1 MKHFMKDSKKVTYFL
16 EFHNS
21 ESSRRQY
28 EYHLRLFFERKQI
41 ADIDKYLKDP
51 RLMSKKEKIQ
61 YEDRIKEDILSY
73 WKFINE
79 ESDRFHSKTPYAF
92 LSPMRRFL
100 ETYEIVFSPEFW
112 RNIRKNGHGNY
123 AITDFQTPTKKQ
135 LKDILSNADCEARTL
150 FLMQMTSGQRIE
162 QIVNLRWGDV
172 QLEHE
177 YPRIFI
183 RRQKGKR
190 PIHTRITPEA
200 KEYLIQYKEQY
211 DRILQTREKRT
222 PKTTRKALD
231 RERIFPMSHTN
242 AERMWN
248 NLTDKVNLNVHD
260 PITKYPLYGTHCLR
274 RYFQQHLGNEN
285 DALFFMGK
293 TPENIAT
300 YLRYSPD
307 QLDVVYIKGAEN
319 LVIFKEKSELP
330 KYLNE
335 YDEKL
340 TKVTNELETSKE
352 RNDLYKDRLKSQE
365 DRLSKIENIL
375 TRNLQDDIDPFE
387 GKPLSKEED
396 EYEDKILD
404 NMVIEKERRLKNLLT
419 TDPTYKDSELFYLDR
434 TYDHD
439 GRIIN
444 YGVPYLQKKVK
455 SKEPNIIDE
464 LIGFSNKI
472 SALEILSKYDV
483 KTQQELIKQ
492 ANQMKK
498 RGKNVIEFLDEIH
511 QNKYGLT
518 YNIPNKTKK
527 RAERVLDPTRPRKD

>member
-28 EYHLRLFFERKQI
+28 EYHLRLFFEWKQI
-41 ADIDKYLKDP
+41 TDIDKYIKDP

-61 YEDRIKEDILSY
+61 YEDKIKEDILSY

-92 LSPMRRFL
+92 LSPMRRLL

-135 LKDILSNADCEARTL
+135 LKDILSNADCEARAL

-172 QLEHE
+172 QLEPE

-200 KEYLIQYKEQY
+200 KEYLMQYKEQY

-222 PKTTRKALD
+222 PKNTRKALD

-248 NLTDKVNLNVHD
+248 NLTDKVSLYVHD
-260 PITKYPLYGTHCLR
+260 PVTKYPLYGTHCLR

-300 YLRYSPD
+300 YLRYSPE

-319 LVIFKEKSELP
+319 LVVFKEKSELP
-330 KYLNE
+330 NYLNE
-335 YDEKL
+335 YDEKMNN
-340 TKVTNELETSKE
+340 VTEKLQNSKDRE
-352 RNDLYKDRLKSQE
+352 ELYKERLKSQE
-365 DRLSKIENIL
+365 ERLKKIENIL
-375 TRNLQDDIDPFE
+375 IRNLQDSVDPFE
-387 GKPLSKEED
+387 GKPLSREED
-396 EYEDKILD
+396 EFEDQLTDKMIL
-404 NMVIEKERRLKNLLT
+404 EKERKLKHLIA
-419 TDPTYKDSELFYLDR
+419 TDPRYKDSEIVYTDQSWDDKTQRFKPGAPFLIKKKSPTGEKTFMDEMVDKMNEENVLNILAN
-434 TYDHD
+434 YD
-439 GRIIN
+439 
-444 YGVPYLQKKVK
+444 KKK
-455 SKEPNIIDE
+455 
-464 LIGFSNKI
+464 
-472 SALEILSKYDV
+472 
-483 KTQQELIKQ
+483 QQELINQ
-492 ANQMKK
+492 ANKMKQ
-498 RGKNVIEFLDEIH
+498 R
-511 QNKYGLT
+511 
-518 YNIPNKTKK
+518 KTSQQ
-527 RAERVLDPTRPRKD
+527 